1 MKIPNWLTFQNE
13 SDGGMVELLV
23 LLFTV
28 VLFVQYSSMFEHE
41 YHVKLIDLYVH
52 PWWRLLIVF
61 LVIAAAMWS
70 MRIGLLIAFIVLFYL
85 SDMNTLI
92 TPISDL

>member
-1 MKIPNWLTFQNE
+1 MKIPNWLSFQNE